1 MKKIIGIFII
11 LLLFVT
17 GCGKKGSK
25 EIINEFSK
33 KINSLDS
40 YYLEGK
46 MEIINNE
53 DIYKYDINVSFKE
66 KDSYRVSLKNE
77 SNNHEQIILK
87 NKDGVYVLNPSL
99 NKSFKFESEWP
110 YSNSQ
115 IYLLQS
121 ILQDIKNDKSV
132 EFEEVNDGYIITS
145 SVNYPNNRTLINQKI
160 YLDKNLDL
168 KKVEVLNE
176 TGNVEIKMEVIKIDK
191 NPNIEDER
199 FSLKKNIEVSS
210 TSIDITPVTKIDDVI
225 FPMYIPTNTSL
236 TAQNTITKD
245 NGERVILTFGGEKP
259 FVLIEET
266 VSKADELE
274 VIPTIGD
281 PTILMDSIGLV
292 SDNSVSWISKGIE
305 YYIASEKLSKDE
317 MLEVAKSISTIP
329 VMK

>member
-66 KDSYRVSLKNE
+66 KDLYRVSLKNE

>member
-66 KDSYRVSLKNE
+66 KDLYRVSLKNE

-191 NPNIEDER
+191 NPNIEDEQ

-266 VSKADELE
+266 VSKSDELE